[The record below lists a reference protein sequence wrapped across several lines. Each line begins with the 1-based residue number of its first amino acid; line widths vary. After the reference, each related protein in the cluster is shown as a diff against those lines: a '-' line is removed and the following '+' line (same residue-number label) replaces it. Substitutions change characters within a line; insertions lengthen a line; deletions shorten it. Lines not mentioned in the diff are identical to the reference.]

1 MEKKKNSVH
10 TEFAIKF
17 IECVPTIQ
25 QNNNFL

>member
-1 MEKKKNSVH
+1 MEKKNSVH
-10 TEFAIKF
+10 TESAIKF